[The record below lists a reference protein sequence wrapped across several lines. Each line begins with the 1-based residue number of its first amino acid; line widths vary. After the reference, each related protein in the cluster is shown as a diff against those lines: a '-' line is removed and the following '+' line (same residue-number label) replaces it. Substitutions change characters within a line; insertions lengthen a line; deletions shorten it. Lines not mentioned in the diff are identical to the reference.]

1 MVNFG
6 TYGGPRLRLAGEPR
20 TRTKPVSAQREL
32 ISGERGTESGTVE
45 PEKQPSDP
53 DLALI
58 QDRWPKL
65 PEHVRTAILAL
76 VDARPG

>member
-1 MVNFG
+1 MVTFG
-6 TYGGPRLRLAGEPR
+6 PCGGPRPWLADEPR
-20 TRTKPVSAQREL
+20 IRAKPVSAQRQL

-45 PEKQPSDP
+45 PERQPSDP

-65 PEHVRTAILAL
+65 SEQVNQAVLAL
-76 VDARPG
+76 VRAG